1 MKIAKNIPRNLLLCC
16 GAYYFS
22 SAIVAIGHK
31 ILILA
36 HYMLQHN
43 TPFRELGAEYY
54 QRLRAPSLSQSLVRR
69 LQRLGFQVTLT
80 PIQQVA

>member
-43 TPFRELGAEYY
+43 TPFRELGPNTTNGFVH
-54 QRLRAPSLSQSLVRR
+54 RAFPNHLSVDYNASASKSR
-69 LQRLGFQVTLT
+69 
-80 PIQQVA
+80 